1 MTTKIMLTNE
11 QVQEYLKVIL
21 TSGKDFEDMFSIFQR
36 LNYDDYKIAIFKL
49 YNEEISLS
57 EMNNSETINL
67 NTNYIMRRL
76 YIRDQLITLDFNHY
90 KNENNIDEQLRI
102 VSMILSDNEKQYL
115 KNNISKLNLFG
126 ETFDESKYYLLLKN
140 FVRISNYN
148 NNHAYIETNSINDFS
163 TDLNNQFLSDEQPL
177 ITIFGKLNK
186 ATLHN

>member
-67 NTNYIMRRL
+67 NTNYIMHRL
-76 YIRDQLITLDFNHY
+76 YIRDQLI
-90 KNENNIDEQLRI
+90 EMNNSKTIDSSLLTS
-102 VSMILSDNEKQYL
+102 V
-115 KNNISKLNLFG
+115 NN
-126 ETFDESKYYLLLKN
+126 Y
-140 FVRISNYN
+140 
-148 NNHAYIETNSINDFS
+148 
-163 TDLNNQFLSDEQPL
+163 
-177 ITIFGKLNK
+177 
-186 ATLHN
+186 